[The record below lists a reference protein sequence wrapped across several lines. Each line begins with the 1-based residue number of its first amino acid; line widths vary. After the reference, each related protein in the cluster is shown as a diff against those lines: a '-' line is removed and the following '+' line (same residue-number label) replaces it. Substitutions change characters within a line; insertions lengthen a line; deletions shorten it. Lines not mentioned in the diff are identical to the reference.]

1 MAQHSDQTASSR
13 PDPIGRIVGYV
24 GAALAV
30 AVSLSALYT
39 SGFGALPPDV
49 HRTVLVFICG
59 AILVMTRQSL
69 ATRHAPATSSGMML
83 CWLAD
88 AALVGVLA
96 LAAWWFHPVFTRI
109 EEEFGSPEG
118 VDILIGF
125 LGLAAVLEVGRRV
138 WGFPILI
145 VTSLFLAYLIFGNYL
160 PTSIGHFPYET
171 SAIIE
176 TIWFSYSGVFS
187 TILGIVLN
195 LVFVFIVFG
204 VMLEATGAGASLL
217 KIAFTLT
224 GRFRGGPAH
233 AAIVASGMFG
243 MMSGSTVANVVG
255 TGTFTIPMMKQRGF
269 KPAFAGGIEATASSG
284 GQIVPPI
291 MGAAAFVMADLVG
304 VPYLMIATAA
314 LIPAALYYFNLFTS
328 VTIEARKQGIE
339 PVPAAERPKLV
350 RDDFLRSFMFLLPIL
365 AVVLTLLSGRSPS
378 LAGFIAVLTVIG
390 TGFFNP
396 EFRSDPMR
404 LVRGLVA
411 AGINASGVLIAIAM
425 IGVIIGTMNMTGAGL
440 KFASY
445 IEYLGQGQLFL
456 SLVLAMIGALMLG
469 MGMPTLPA
477 YLIIILVLGPAIEA
491 MGLSLLTIHMFVF
504 YYGVAS
510 SITPPVALAA
520 YAAAPIAGADPL
532 RTGVMAVRLGAAK
545 FLVPFM
551 FAFNPDLLL
560 IETFDP
566 FSFALVLSRTLLAFW
581 LLATVMAG
589 FHLKPLSWLEMAV
602 RVVAAA
608 LLLLS
613 FSWSQLAGLTLA
625 VIVIGVHVAARPQLS
640 KENAQ

>member
-1 MAQHSDQTASSR
+1 MADQTDKTAL
-13 PDPIGRIVGYV
+13 PYHDPVGRIVGYV
-24 GAALAV
+24 GAAMAI

-39 SGFGALPPDV
+39 SGFGALSPDL
-49 HRTVLVFICG
+49 HRTIMVFACG
-59 AILVMTRQSL
+59 ALLVMTRYSL
-69 ATRHAPATSSGMML
+69 AGRVTPATQGGLWL
-83 CWLAD
+83 CWAAD
-88 AALVGVLA
+88 AALIGALGLA
-96 LAAWWFHPVFTRI
+96 VWWFHPVFFRI
-109 EEEFGSPEG
+109 EEEFGSPENWD
-118 VDILIGF
+118 VLIGF
-125 LGLAAVLEVGRRV
+125 LGLASVLEIGRRV

-145 VTSLFLAYLIFGNYL
+145 VTCLFLAYLLFGNYL
-160 PTSIGHFPYET
+160 PTGIGHFPYET
-171 SAIIE
+171 SAVIE

-217 KIAFTLT
+217 KIAFSLT

-314 LIPAALYYFNLFTS
+314 LVPAGLYYFNLFTS

-339 PVPAAERPKLV
+339 PVPAAERPQLV
-350 RDDFLRSFMFLLPIL
+350 REDFFRSFMFLLPIL
-365 AVVLTLLSGRSPS
+365 AVVLTLFSGRSPS
-378 LAGFIAVLTVIG
+378 LAGFIAVVTVLLTG
-390 TGFFNP
+390 LFNP
-396 EFRSDPMR
+396 DFRREPLR
-404 LVRGLVA
+404 LVRGLVS

-551 FAFNPDLLL
+551 FAFNPELLL
-560 IETFDP
+560 VETFDP
-566 FSFALVLSRTLLAFW
+566 ISFALVLGRTLLAFW

-589 FHLKPLSWLEMAV
+589 FHQKPLTWLEMAA
-602 RVVAAA
+602 RAAAAA

-613 FSWSQLAGLTLA
+613 FGWSQMAGLALA
-625 VIVIGVHVAARPQLS
+625 VIVVGAHSAARPQLA
-640 KENAQ
+640 KENVQ